1 MANNKLYEDSE
12 LKDIRVKKVKKIKKV
27 AITNNYNDLS
37 DIPTSFPPK
46 EHTDMHPVAN
56 ENQDGMLDKNTFK
69 KLNDYR
75 SYIKINMKQTE
86 KSNTSRPQLNITEKS
101 NNVNVIHGSDIF
113 FTVDEG
119 SKELKISAIEFDTSK
134 LIMKKGEIG
143 DKGEDGEDGGLYK
156 PTLDSKGNLSWE
168 FIPHP
173 TEDDYKNYN
182 YSLNAPKGLKGIDG
196 RDGKPL
202 MVRELLNNPFNG
214 MQRGTI
220 LHGTG
225 KAGNY
230 NPISLAERL
239 RSDVS
244 IVNYIYEKHQFV
256 KDYGNV
262 VRWLYVVYNDEFY
275 TYDSNTKEYSTLD
288 TSSTKEKIFSISNQ
302 FLIDSITKAL
312 YYVNEYHELLQI

>member
-12 LKDIRVKKVKKIKKV
+12 LKDIKVKKVKDIKKV
-27 AITNNYNDLS
+27 AITNDYNDLN
-37 DIPTSFPPK
+37 DIPKLFNPK

-56 ENQDGMLDKNTFK
+56 ENQNGMLGTDTFK
-69 KLNDYR
+69 KLNNYR

-86 KSNTSRPQLNITEKS
+86 KNNTSRPLLNATEKS
-101 NNVNVIHGSDIF
+101 NDINIIHGSDMF
-113 FTVDEG
+113 FIVDED
-119 SKELKISAIEFDTSK
+119 SKELIISAVEFDTSK

-143 DKGEDGEDGGLYK
+143 EKGENGKDGGIYK

-168 FIPHP
+168 FIPNP
-173 TEDDYKNYN
+173 TETEYKNYN

-202 MVRELLNNPFNG
+202 MVRELLENPFNG
-214 MQRGTI
+214 MQVGTI
-220 LHGTG
+220 LLGTG
-225 KAGNY
+225 KIGEY

-239 RSDVS
+239 RSDVAV
-244 IVNYIYEKHQFV
+244 VNFIYEKHQFV

-262 VRWLYVVYNDEFY
+262 VKYLYVVYNDEFY
-275 TYDSNTKEYSTLD
+275 TYDSNTNEYSILD
-288 TSSTKEKIFSISNQ
+288 TTATKEKIFSISNQ
-302 FLIDSITKAL
+302 FLIDTVTKAL